1 MIGIYHNRDLDGF
14 TSGAIIKKKYPEAE
28 MRGYDYGE
36 PFDFSGMEGNEV
48 IMADVS
54 LPMKDMIKI
63 SKLTNGRFTWI
74 DHHISAIKD
83 FEALND
89 YTILAAVLDNTIAA
103 CEGAWNYLFPGED
116 MPYAVK
122 LLGEYDTWR
131 NQDVDRWNNEILPF
145 QFGMRVHC
153 NSVKSFPTNIFSHN
167 EFVPGYIS
175 DGKLI
180 LKYNTIQNETQCRK
194 SSFEIEFKGLK
205 AICLNGGGFNSDVF
219 KSVYDE
225 SRHDIMMPFQ
235 FNGRFWTVSL
245 YTTKD
250 EVDCSVIAKSM
261 GGGGHKKAAGFQV
274 DDIKTI
280 IR

>member
-1 MIGIYHNRDLDGF
+1 
-14 TSGAIIKKKYPEAE
+14 
-28 MRGYDYGE
+28 
-36 PFDFSGMEGNEV
+36 
-48 IMADVS
+48 
-54 LPMKDMIKI
+54 MK
-63 SKLTNGRFTWI
+63 
-74 DHHISAIKD
+74 
-83 FEALND
+83 
-89 YTILAAVLDNTIAA
+89 
-103 CEGAWNYLFPGED
+103 
-116 MPYAVK
+116 
-122 LLGEYDTWR
+122 
-131 NQDVDRWNNEILPF
+131 
-145 QFGMRVHC
+145 
-153 NSVKSFPTNIFSHN
+153 
-167 EFVPGYIS
+167 
-175 DGKLI
+175 
-180 LKYNTIQNETQCRK
+180 TQCRK